1 MEISFPLVEEDTL
14 NLTRFFIGLACFRG
28 RFFKGGKNK
37 VSELIKKQKE
47 EQVNALAEKFSKA
60 KGIVLVDY
68 RGMTVAEDTALR
80 NELRKENVEYKVIKN
95 RIMLRAFD
103 KVGYKGRDEV
113 LQGTTAVAISYEDPV
128 VPAKILSDNARK
140 VNKTKLKGG
149 VVEGSIMDE
158 KQIAAVAS
166 IPSKATL
173 LGQLVGLLTSPMRS
187 LAVAVSEVAKKNA

>member
-1 MEISFPLVEEDTL
+1 M
-14 NLTRFFIGLACFRG
+14 
-28 RFFKGGKNK
+28 
-37 VSELIKKQKE
+37 SELIKKQKE

-103 KVGYKGRDEV
+103 KVGYKGLDEV

-187 LAVAVSEVAKKNA
+187 LAVAFSEVAKKNA

>member
-1 MEISFPLVEEDTL
+1 M
-14 NLTRFFIGLACFRG
+14 
-28 RFFKGGKNK
+28 
-37 VSELIKKQKE
+37 SELIKKQKE

-103 KVGYKGRDEV
+103 KVGYKGLDEV

-128 VPAKILSDNARK
+128 VPAKILSDNARPK
-140 VNKTKLKGG
+140 QLCSVSSSDCSLRPCARSRSQSAKSQRKTLDFKAVQSNSRLKT
-149 VVEGSIMDE
+149 
-158 KQIAAVAS
+158 A
-166 IPSKATL
+166 
-173 LGQLVGLLTSPMRS
+173 
-187 LAVAVSEVAKKNA
+187 